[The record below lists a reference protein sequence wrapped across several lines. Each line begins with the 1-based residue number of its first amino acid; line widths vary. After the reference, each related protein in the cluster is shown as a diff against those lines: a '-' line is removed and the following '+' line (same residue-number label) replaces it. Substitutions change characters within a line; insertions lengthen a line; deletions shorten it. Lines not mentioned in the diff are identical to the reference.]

1 MTDAERYQL
10 FAELADVAL
19 SSFNGFSTHLG
30 IYLTLLFAYCVVAY
44 TAGAKLSRF
53 QVIAVSAMFFV
64 ASELQTVL
72 MNNLAEN
79 SVEIA
84 DLARTFVPP
93 DAPVAEDSA
102 FVKRSSFSRLGF
114 IVGGTLWQLGI
125 FTALLFMWNI
135 RRVGKI

>member
-1 MTDAERYQL
+1 MTDAERYQI

-44 TAGAKLSRF
+44 IAGAKLSRF
-53 QVIAVSAMFFV
+53 QVIAVSAMFFL
-64 ASELQTVL
+64 AAELQAVM
-72 MNNLAEN
+72 MNTLAAN
-79 SVEIA
+79 SVEVG
-84 DLARTFVPP
+84 DLARTFLPP
-93 DAPVAEDSA
+93 DAQVAEDSA
-102 FVKRSSFSRLGF
+102 FIRRSSFNRPAF

-135 RRVGKI
+135 RRGGKN